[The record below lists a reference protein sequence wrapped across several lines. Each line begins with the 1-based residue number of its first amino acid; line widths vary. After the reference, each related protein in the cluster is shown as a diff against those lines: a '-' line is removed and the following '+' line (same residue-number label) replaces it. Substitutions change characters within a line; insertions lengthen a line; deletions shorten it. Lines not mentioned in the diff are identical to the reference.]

1 MSYIR
6 RGDPATERLVAALED
21 EALRVHIEQGLYPE
35 YAQYLDV
42 VKRAI
47 FLCSSGLFRRRIPVA
62 GDEIDA
68 ALLIAILDLESF
80 VIARLRA
87 RFN

>member
-6 RGDPATERLVAALED
+6 RGDPVTGRLVAALED

-35 YAQYLDV
+35 YAPYLDV

-47 FLCSSGLFRRRIPVA
+47 SLCSSGLFGRRIPVA

-68 ALLIAILDLESF
+68 ALLVAILDLESF
-80 VIARLRA
+80 VVARLRA

>member
-47 FLCSSGLFRRRIPVA
+47 FSARQGFSA
-62 GDEIDA
+62 GA
-68 ALLIAILDLESF
+68 S
-80 VIARLRA
+80 RSRA
-87 RFN
+87 TR